1 MNDPRP
7 ARAKAPPPAGPS
19 GEQAKFVS
27 GSTMRHVVSMTA
39 TGSIGLVA
47 IFIVDALNLFYIS
60 LLGQQELAAAIGYAG
75 TLLFFTTSIAI
86 GLSIAATALTSRA
99 LGRGERGE
107 AREIAGA
114 SIAYMVILMIATV
127 VVAFPFLGNLVRMMG
142 AAGRTADLATE
153 FMQIV
158 LPSLPVL
165 GVGMCL
171 GALLRAV
178 GDAKRAMYVTLG
190 AGALT
195 AVLDPIFIFGFDLG
209 IHGAAIATV
218 ISRFALVAIGLYG
231 LIRIHNLIAMPS
243 GRVLSREFR
252 AFLGIGLPA
261 LMTQIATPVGNTYV
275 TTAMAEHGDAA
286 VAGWAVVGRLIP
298 VAFGALFALSGAVG
312 PILGQNYGARRFDRL
327 MSTMRDSLI
336 FIIVYTLVM
345 WALLALFRNQIAD
358 LFGAEGAAREVIV
371 FFCLFVAGSFL
382 FNGMLF
388 VANAAFN
395 NLGFAL
401 YSTLFNWGRSTLGVI
416 PFVWLG
422 SLWYGATG
430 ALAGYGL
437 GAVVFGIVAVVVS
450 FRVIGRIDQRAGPGD
465 PPVQPHHL
473 PAAGQ
478 SAFTSGKAS
487 AL

>member
-1 MNDPRP
+1 MTGARP
-7 ARAKAPPPAGPS
+7 QAAAR
-19 GEQAKFVS
+19 GEPAKFVT
-27 GSTMRHVVSMTA
+27 GSTMRHVVTMTA
-39 TGSIGLVA
+39 TGSVGLVA

-75 TLLFFTTSIAI
+75 TLLFFSSSIAI
-86 GLSIAATALTSRA
+86 GLSIAATALTARA
-99 LGRGERGE
+99 LGRGDRAE

-114 SIAYMVILMIATV
+114 SIAYMLILMIATV
-127 VVAFPFLGNLVRMMG
+127 ALAYPFLGRLVRMMG
-142 AAGRTADLATE
+142 AQGETAALATE

-165 GVGMCL
+165 GVGMCM

-178 GDAKRAMYVTLG
+178 GDAKRSMYVTLG

-195 AVLDPIFIFGFDLG
+195 AVLDPVFIFGFDLG

-218 ISRFALVAIGLYG
+218 ISRFALVGIGLYA
-231 LIRIHNLIAMPS
+231 LVRVHNLLAMPS
-243 GRVLSREFR
+243 RSVIAREFTP
-252 AFLGIGLPA
+252 FLGIGLPA
-261 LMTQIATPVGNTYV
+261 LMTQIATPVGNTFV
-275 TTAMAEHGDAA
+275 TTTMAQHGDAA

-312 PILGQNYGARRFDRL
+312 PILGQNYGAKRYDRL
-327 MSTMRDSLI
+327 VSTMRDSLI
-336 FIIVYTLVM
+336 FIMIYSLVA

-358 LFGAEGAAREVIV
+358 LFGTVGDAREVIL

-401 YSTLFNWGRSTLGVI
+401 YSTMFNWSRSTLGVI

-422 SLWYGATG
+422 SSWYGATG

-437 GAVVFGIVAVVVS
+437 GAVVFGIAAVIVS
-450 FRVIGRIDQRAGPGD
+450 FRVVAKIGDTDGGGPD
-465 PPVQPHHL
+465 PVPVPV
-473 PAAGQ
+473 PAAAQ

-487 AL
+487 TL